1 MQFRVSCEM
10 YNVPWQDGRVFQT
23 PIGILT
29 ASFLLRPNTMFH
41 PEGEWSARLVLPPL
55 QAHRLRQIIAPAH
68 DEIVARAK
76 AIHQQQ
82 SPEDQ
87 ARRPFKENPFWQA
100 ASVDGG
106 QANENVYFTFRL
118 PTIDRSLGMARL
130 PELKLLEPAIEPAA
144 PAKPRAPRRKK
155 VVEPAPAAD
164 GPATEGQAAAE
175 PPAPV
180 KRVRAARARTG
191 PTKAALAKAELER
204 VEQEKID
211 AARIAARIAAGPTRV
226 PLLDRIGQPVSNMV
240 LEPDGWDAMVS
251 FTIQQYWMRS
261 FGAGVT
267 LRLNK
272 VQLFGL
278 HQRAADLPEDPD
290 LPFKI
295 AL

>member
-1 MQFRVSCEM
+1 M

-41 PEGEWSARLVLPPL
+41 PEGEWSVRLVLPPL
-55 QAHRLRQIIAPAH
+55 QAFRLRQIIAPAH

-76 AIHQQQ
+76 ALSQRQ
-82 SPEDQ
+82 SPEEQ

-106 QANENVYFTFRL
+106 QANENVSFTFRL
-118 PTIDRSLGMARL
+118 PTIDRSIGTARL
-130 PELKLLEPAIEPAA
+130 PDLKLLDTETPAA
-144 PAKPRAPRRKK
+144 EPVKPKAPRRKK
-155 VVEPAPAAD
+155 TVALAPDPATDGAAEPAP
-164 GPATEGQAAAE
+164 PE
-175 PPAPV
+175 
-180 KRVRAARARTG
+180 KRVRAARAKAG
-191 PTKAALAKAELER
+191 PSKAALAKAELEKAAL
-204 VEQEKID
+204 EKIE
-211 AARIAARIAAGPTRV
+211 AAKIAARIAAGPTRV
-226 PLLDRIGQPVSNMV
+226 PLLDRIGQEVTSMV

-251 FTIQQYWMRS
+251 FTIQQYWLRS

-290 LPFKI
+290 LPLKI